1 VPKNRRFRQPPAG
14 AKNVPVI
21 RVAVDKDNPNPAT
34 FAAAAMAAMLAQAS
48 EPLPL
53 LPVQGKWSK
62 PEKTLPENPEQ
73 LTLKQ
78 HVLPVRSIER
88 SSI

>member
-1 VPKNRRFRQPPAG
+1 
-14 AKNVPVI
+14 
-21 RVAVDKDNPNPAT
+21 
-34 FAAAAMAAMLAQAS
+34 MAAMLAQAS